1 MKVAI
6 FGGATPQNDGTPYE
20 DAFRL
25 GHRLAQAGHVV
36 LTGGYIGAMEAAS
49 RGAAEAGGHVI
60 GVTCQEVETWRNVK
74 PNAWVLEEWR
84 FPSLHE
90 RLLAMIDGCD
100 AAIALPGG
108 VGTLLE
114 IAMMWNRM
122 IINAI
127 PCRPLILVGEGWCNV
142 MSAFYNAQNGYV
154 SEPARKLLSYAKD
167 VDEAFDLLQNNQ
179 TKDKLTQPNT

>member
-6 FGGATPQNDGTPYE
+6 FGGATPQEQGTSYE

-25 GHRLAQAGHVV
+25 GEKLARAGHTV
-36 LTGGYIGAMEAAS
+36 LTGGYIGTMEAAS

-60 GVTCQEVETWRNVK
+60 GVTCQEVETWRQVK

-84 FPSLHE
+84 YDTLHD
-90 RLLAMIDGCD
+90 RLLALIDGCD

-122 IINAI
+122 TIDAI
-127 PCRPLILVGEGWCNV
+127 PRKSIVLVGQGWEET
-142 MSAFYNAQNGYV
+142 MKGFYAAQGGYV
-154 SEPARKLLSYAKD
+154 SANSRSLLAFAAD
-167 VDEAFDLLQNNQ
+167 VDEAFDILQRQ
-179 TKDKLTQPNT
+179 AQ